1 MTLPLDIPL
10 QWHYQIKRALVDE
23 DFGRESMDNQ
33 ALEQAIDLYET
44 TILYLAHKSVYA
56 II

>member
-1 MTLPLDIPL
+1 LDIPL
-10 QWHYQIKRALVDE
+10 QWHYQIKRALIHE
-23 DFGRESMDNQ
+23 DFDRESMDNQ
-33 ALEQAIDLYET
+33 VLEQAIDLYET

>member
-10 QWHYQIKRALVDE
+10 QWHYQIKSALVDE
-23 DFGRESMDNQ
+23 DSGRESMDNQ

>member
-56 II
+56 IN